1 MARAYKRTGTS
12 EDTIMDTPYIP
23 TYFLNYVAEDSYER
37 EIDFQAAT
45 DEKAIDIAKVLVAGT
60 EGLWSA
66 ITLVREDGKE
76 LPEPSDGW
84 R

>member
-1 MARAYKRTGTS
+1 MNLSDVKATL
-12 EDTIMDTPYIP
+12 DTPYIP

-37 EIDFQAAT
+37 EIDFQADT
-45 DEKAIDIAKVLVAGT
+45 DEKATAIAKVLVAGT

-66 ITLVREDGKE
+66 ITLVREDGEE

>member
-1 MARAYKRTGTS
+1 MDLSKVKATL
-12 EDTIMDTPYIP
+12 DTAYIP

-45 DEKAIDIAKVLVAGT
+45 DEKAIAIAQVLVAGT

-66 ITLVREDGKE
+66 ITLVREDGE
-76 LPEPSDGW
+76 EISEPSNGW